1 MIRSI
6 IRTAV
11 AGALVTGAVLAGGS
25 AASAQPLFE
34 PLQPIQQLDV
44 QRYTGDWWQIAAV
57 PQPFNLNCAKD
68 TRANYQL
75 LDANNVR
82 VQNNCTRWDGAG
94 NQIIGNARVNDP
106 VTRAQ
111 LHVSFPGVPTQ
122 DNPEGPTNYI
132 VTYIADDY
140 SWALVGDPFRTSGFV
155 LSRSPQVS
163 ADQWKQ
169 IRSVVE
175 SRGYNACLLLTSPTT
190 QGSNEIRPLCTV

>member
-1 MIRSI
+1 M
-6 IRTAV
+6 
-11 AGALVTGAVLAGGS
+11 
-25 AASAQPLFE
+25 
-34 PLQPIQQLDV
+34 
-44 QRYTGDWWQIAAV
+44 
-57 PQPFNLNCAKD
+57 
-68 TRANYQL
+68 
-75 LDANNVR
+75 
-82 VQNNCTRWDGAG
+82 
-94 NQIIGNARVNDP
+94 NDP
-106 VTRAQ
+106 FTQAQ

-190 QGSNEIRPLCTV
+190 QGSNEIRPLCASDLCHRSPFGSAGSNGEHRHR